1 MHDIERSGP
10 LFFNLAE
17 VVFYVKTKVNYMK

>member
-1 MHDIERSGP
+1 MHDMERSGP

-17 VVFYVKTKVNYMK
+17 VAFYVKTKINYIK

>member
-1 MHDIERSGP
+1 MHDMERSGP

-17 VVFYVKTKVNYMK
+17 VAFYVKTKVNYIK